1 MFLYKVDDDLF
12 LKLVELRD
20 AERKFELANQSRAYL
35 KKVEDTKEFIAFALK
50 DYAEN
55 KSMNTAIL

>member
-20 AERKFELANQSRAYL
+20 AERIFESANQSRAYL
-35 KKVEDTKEFIAFALK
+35 KKWKIRRDLLR
-50 DYAEN
+50 
-55 KSMNTAIL
+55 SP